1 MWTRKLLPDTTYQ
14 YMTMLQHGLDDTQAA
29 FDSSSL
35 PAAGWQVCDAPPPA
49 PEPSKEEL
57 ALQAADVLINAQIRV
72 DAATK
77 LLLTYPDN
85 DALKAHQKAAQDQVA
100 AAVPTVTAAADA
112 APDSP

>member
-1 MWTRKLLPDTTYQ
+1 MWIKRNDKY
-14 YMTMLQHGLDDTQAA
+14 LDLDEATWNGSAYRA
-29 FDSSSL
+29 K
-35 PAAGWQVCDAPPPA
+35 GWEVSDAPPPA
-49 PEPSKEEL
+49 PEPSKADL

-85 DALKAHQKAAQDQVA
+85 AALKVHQKAAQDQVA